1 MVSATSSVLLTSLYA
16 VNESVA
22 SNTTLFPCMNS
33 RDDPWGIGTFFST
46 LISSVD
52 ALVIP
57 IATLIPL
64 PEVLASVTPITTV
77 VVDEGTTYTFDVVK
91 PTFALVFNLKV
102 FAIWFNY
109 PRAIA
114 IATASLR
121 AVSEMLTPLTLTSVW
136 LFIAP
141 ATSNI

>member
-1 MVSATSSVLLTSLYA
+1 MVSATSNVLLTSLYA
-16 VNESVA
+16 VSESVA
-22 SNTTLFPCMNS
+22 SNTTLFPDINS
-33 RDDPWGIGTFFST
+33 KDDPRGIGTFFIT
-46 LISSVD
+46 LTSSVD

-102 FAIWFNY
+102 FAI
-109 PRAIA
+109 
-114 IATASLR
+114 
-121 AVSEMLTPLTLTSVW
+121 
-136 LFIAP
+136 
-141 ATSNI
+141 